1 MAWHKQG
8 ESYLRVCEGSVSKR
22 EMIGKSCSRL
32 AGREQF
38 GGPDQLQVTRLVS
51 TLGVRADDAE
61 RKNKKQ

>member
-8 ESYLRVCEGSVSKR
+8 ESYLGVCEGSVSKR

-61 RKNKKQ
+61 RKDKTQ